1 MASAGS
7 GRRRFNIRM
16 AGIGG
21 QGVVTA
27 SHILSNGVII
37 SGGESTLVPFFGSE
51 KRMAPVESYVR
62 IADGKIYEIGEIIYP
77 NISMIFHP
85 QVITHGKSYTMPFYW
100 GLKKGGA
107 VLINSETVVP
117 MIEDQ
122 KAELKGLGASVFH
135 IPATKL
141 ALDVAGTDLATN
153 MAMCGAVAGIIGMP
167 DLKSLE
173 QSVKERFLGKGFVV
187 SGGTASLDNVI
198 EKKFAKKAELV
209 AKNFAAVQAAY
220 EYAVSHGWGKWQE
233 ERVAVASKQDAHD
246 VERQKVCV
254 N

>member
-1 MASAGS
+1 MAEAKSTKGAM
-7 GRRRFNIRM
+7 RFNIRM

-62 IADGKIYEIGEIIYP
+62 ISAAKIYEIGEIIYP
-77 NISMIFHP
+77 NLLMIFHS

-100 GLKKGGA
+100 GLKRDGV
-107 VLINSETVVP
+107 VLINSDTPVP

-122 KAELKGLGASVFH
+122 RRELEENNAKVCYV
-135 IPATKL
+135 PATKI
-141 ALDVAGTDLATN
+141 AIDVAGTDLATN
-153 MAMCGAVAGIIGMP
+153 MAMCGAMAGIIGMP

-198 EKKFAKKAELV
+198 ERKFAKKAELV
-209 AKNFAAVQAAY
+209 SKNFAAVKAAHD
-220 EYAVSHGWGKWQE
+220 YAVEHGWNDWQTQKASV
-233 ERVAVASKQDAHD
+233 VAP
-246 VERQKVCV
+246 QKIAA
-254 N
+254 

>member
-1 MASAGS
+1 MGS
-7 GRRRFNIRM
+7 GDSGTSRFNIRM

-37 SGGESTLVPFFGSE
+37 SKGESTLVPFFGSE

-62 IADGKIYEIGEIIYP
+62 IASGKIYEIGEIIYP
-77 NISMIFHP
+77 NILMIFHS
-85 QVITHGKSYTMPFYW
+85 QVITHGKSYTMPFFW
-100 GLKKGGA
+100 GLKKDG
-107 VLINSETVVP
+107 VVIINSETPVP
-117 MIEDQ
+117 MLEDDIRTLH
-122 KAELKGLGASVFH
+122 ELNARICY

-141 ALDVAGTDLATN
+141 AHEVGGTDLATN
-153 MAMCGAVAGIIGMP
+153 MAMCGAVSGVIGMP
-167 DLKSLE
+167 DLTSLE

-209 AKNFAAVQAAY
+209 SKNFAVVKAAN
-220 EYAVSHGWGKWQE
+220 EYAVAHGWNKWQE
-233 ERVAVASKQDAHD
+233 DRLAAARSPKEAAQ
-246 VERQKVCV
+246 QNVCV
-254 N
+254 S

>member
-1 MASAGS
+1 MAVTDGAVKIK
-7 GRRRFNIRM
+7 RYNVRM

-62 IADGKIYEIGEIIYP
+62 IAEDSIYEIGEIIYP
-77 NISMIFHP
+77 NILVIFHP

-100 GLKKGGA
+100 GLKKNG
-107 VLINSETVVP
+107 VVIINSETPVP
-117 MIEDQ
+117 MIQDQ
-122 KAELKGLGASVFH
+122 KDELKSLGAKVCYV
-135 IPATKL
+135 PATKL
-141 ALDVAGTDLATN
+141 AVDVAGTDLATN
-153 MAMCGAVAGIIGMP
+153 MAMCGAIVGILGIP
-167 DLKSLE
+167 DLKSME

-198 EKKFAKKAELV
+198 ERKFAKKAELV
-209 AKNFAAVQAAY
+209 AKNYAVVKAAY
-220 EYAVSHGWGKWQE
+220 DYAIEHGWNESRQE
-233 ERVAVASKQDAHD
+233 EPALVG
-246 VERQKVCV
+246 
-254 N
+254 